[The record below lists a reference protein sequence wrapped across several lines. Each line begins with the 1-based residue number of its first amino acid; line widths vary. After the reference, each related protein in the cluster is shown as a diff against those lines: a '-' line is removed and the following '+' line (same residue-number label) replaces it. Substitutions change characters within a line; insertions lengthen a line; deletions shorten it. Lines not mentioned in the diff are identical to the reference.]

1 MSKRKYLVW
10 SLIGMMTISSLTG
23 GGFNRPKDRSRPSS
37 SKGRAEGR

>member
-23 GGFNRPKDRSRPSS
+23 GFNRPKDRSRPSS